1 MHNSKMNQTI
11 IKDRIVP
18 GSSEERIVYIG
29 VVCSNFDFACS
40 SATSNIEPLGIEE
53 AFLKD
58 PFLPLFSQQ
67 TLWSASTN
75 SFGYIWHW
83 TTVFNIIK
91 EKMTDKGAILAFQYL
106 WMAALL
112 REVVKFPPSPNALCL
127 LLTYH
132 PLTSKAAFTVPGVLH
147 SPHHLTLSEMRWKI
161 HRQLV

>member
-75 SFGYIWHW
+75 SFGYIWH
-83 TTVFNIIK
+83 
-91 EKMTDKGAILAFQYL
+91 
-106 WMAALL
+106 
-112 REVVKFPPSPNALCL
+112 
-127 LLTYH
+127 
-132 PLTSKAAFTVPGVLH
+132 
-147 SPHHLTLSEMRWKI
+147 
-161 HRQLV
+161 